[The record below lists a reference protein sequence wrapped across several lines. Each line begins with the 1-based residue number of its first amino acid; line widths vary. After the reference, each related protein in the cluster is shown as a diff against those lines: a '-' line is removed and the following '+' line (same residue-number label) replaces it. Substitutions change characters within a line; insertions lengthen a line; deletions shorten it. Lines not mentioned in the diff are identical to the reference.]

1 MNCHSSP
8 TGSASVCPLGG
19 DRQDTPVP
27 NRARHGPFRAGSIGG
42 LGVCRRLLVN
52 EDFSTRA
59 LGRLV
64 AFDTTCTRSNLALI
78 DFITRDGVDQRWDQ
92 RLYKWWFAMDGVY
105 FNRAH
110 ADWLRSREDME
121 EVWYSEE
128 ESRVPYTP
136 YYPTHYLYVGEK
148 KA

>member
-1 MNCHSSP
+1 MVP
-8 TGSASVCPLGG
+8 EWEKALATMKDLVKPGG
-19 DRQDTPVP
+19 
-27 NRARHGPFRAGSIGG
+27 
-42 LGVCRRLLVN
+42 
-52 EDFSTRA
+52 
-59 LGRLV
+59 
-64 AFDTTCTRSNLALI
+64 NLALI